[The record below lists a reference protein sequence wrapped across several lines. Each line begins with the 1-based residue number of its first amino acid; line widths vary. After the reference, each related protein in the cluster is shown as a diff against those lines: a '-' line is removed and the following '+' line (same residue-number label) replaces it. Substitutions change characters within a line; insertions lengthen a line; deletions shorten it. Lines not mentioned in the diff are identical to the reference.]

1 MILFIKV
8 LLLFLA
14 AEDKTINTMKRNHF
28 LFILVFAFAL
38 AACENNSNKQVSTD
52 LVKNT
57 KSAVEHAE
65 LGTSPVISF
74 EKVNHDFGDVIQGEK
89 VTYNFQFHNT
99 GGSELLIT
107 KVSTSCGCTVGKYP
121 REPIKPGQGG
131 EIEVTFDTHRRKG
144 IQNKTITVL
153 ANTEPNNT
161 QLRIKANVVLPEN
174 Q

>member
-1 MILFIKV
+1 MK
-8 LLLFLA
+8 
-14 AEDKTINTMKRNHF
+14 KTHIT
-28 LFILVFAFAL
+28 FILTIAIML
-38 AACENNSNKQVSTD
+38 MACENGNNKQVSTD
-52 LVKNT
+52 VVKNT

-65 LGTSPVISF
+65 LGTSPVIAF

-99 GGSELLIT
+99 GGTDLLIS

-121 REPIKPGQGG
+121 RELIKPGEGG

-153 ANTEPNNT
+153 ANTEPNKT
-161 QLRIKANVVLPEN
+161 MLRIKANVVLPEN

>member
-1 MILFIKV
+1 MKNYTILITF
-8 LLLFLA
+8 
-14 AEDKTINTMKRNHF
+14 M
-28 LFILVFAFAL
+28 FAL
-38 AACENNSNKQVSTD
+38 ALMSCENTNKKVSTD
-52 LVKNT
+52 VVKNT

-65 LGTSPVISF
+65 LGTSPAISF

-89 VTYNFQFHNT
+89 VTYSFQFHNT

-121 REPIKPGQGG
+121 KEPIKPGQGS

>member
-1 MILFIKV
+1 
-8 LLLFLA
+8 
-14 AEDKTINTMKRNHF
+14 MKIYHIS
-28 LFILVFAFAL
+28 FILIFAISL
-38 AACENNSNKQVSTD
+38 MACENSNNKTVSTD
-52 LVKNT
+52 VVKNT

-65 LGTSPVISF
+65 LGTSPAITF

-99 GGSELLIT
+99 GGTDLLIS

-121 REPIKPGQGG
+121 KELIKPGQGG
-131 EIEVTFDTHRRKG
+131 EIEVTFDTNRRKG

-153 ANTEPNNT
+153 ANTEPNRT
-161 QLRIKANVVLPEN
+161 MLRIKANVVLPEN

>member
-1 MILFIKV
+1 MAWSWV
-8 LLLFLA
+8 QS
-14 AEDKTINTMKRNHF
+14 
-28 LFILVFAFAL
+28 AL
-38 AACENNSNKQVSTD
+38 R
-52 LVKNT
+52 
-57 KSAVEHAE
+57 
-65 LGTSPVISF
+65 TSPFITF

-99 GGSELLIT
+99 GGTDLLIS

-121 REPIKPGQGG
+121 KESIKPGEGG

-153 ANTEPNNT
+153 ANTEPNKT
-161 QLRIKANVVLPEN
+161 MLRIKANVVLPEN

>member
-1 MILFIKV
+1 
-8 LLLFLA
+8 
-14 AEDKTINTMKRNHF
+14 MKRNHIA
-28 LFILVFAFAL
+28 FILTIAIMIM
-38 AACENNSNKQVSTD
+38 ACENGSNKQVSTD
-52 LVKNT
+52 VVKNT

-65 LGTSPVISF
+65 LGTSPIITF

-99 GGSELLIT
+99 GGTNLLIS

-121 REPIKPGQGG
+121 RELIKPGEGG

-153 ANTEPNNT
+153 ANTEPNKT
-161 QLRIKANVVLPEN
+161 MLRIKANVVLPEN